1 MPLYALIMAGGAG
14 TRLWPRSRRERPKQ
28 LLDIVSQKTMLQET
42 YERIKPL
49 ISDENIFIVTNNGY
63 VRIVREQIPQVPPRN
78 VIGEPEGHG
87 TAPCIGLAALYLK
100 RLDPKGV
107 MIALPA
113 DHIVRQEAEFRHV
126 LQAAVR
132 VAEKGYLVT
141 LGIKPS
147 YPEKGYGYIQQS
159 EVLMKVEGHD
169 VYRVRKFTEKPDRAT
184 AEEFVQSGEYYWNS
198 GIFVWKIS
206 TILGEIQRLMPDLYA
221 QLQEVEAA
229 LGTEDERAV
238 LEWVWKT
245 VRDETVD
252 FGIMEKAKDVALVPA
267 DIGWSDI
274 GSWAALFN
282 LLPADEKY
290 NNVVIGDHM
299 GVDTTDSFIYSPR
312 RLIATVGI
320 KGLVIVD
327 ADDVVLICPRERA
340 QEVRALVNELRR
352 NHQHEYL

>member
-1 MPLYALIMAGGAG
+1 MPLYALIMAGGTG

-28 LLDIVSQKTMLQET
+28 LLDIVSEKTMLQET
-42 YERIKPL
+42 YERVKPL
-49 ISDENIFIVTNNGY
+49 VSDERIFIVTNNGY
-63 VRIVREQIPQVPPRN
+63 VRIVREQIPQVPPAN

-113 DHIVRQEAEFRHV
+113 DHIVRQEAEFRRV

-159 EVLMKVEGHD
+159 EALMRVEGHD
-169 VYRVRKFTEKPDRAT
+169 VYRVRKFTEKPDRAM

-198 GIFVWKIS
+198 GIFVWKVS

-221 QLQEVEAA
+221 QLQEIEAA

-245 VRDETVD
+245 VKDETVD

-282 LLPADEKY
+282 LLPADEQ
-290 NNVVIGDHM
+290 NNVVVGEHM
-299 GVDTTDSFIYSPR
+299 GLETIDSLIYSPR
-312 RLIATVGI
+312 RLIATVGV
-320 KGLVIVD
+320 KDLVIVD
-327 ADDVVLICPRERA
+327 TDDAVLICPRERA
-340 QEVRALVNELRR
+340 QEVRALVDQLRENR
-352 NHQHEYL
+352 QHEYL